1 VSVIILAS
9 SVALIRRT
17 KEGEEAYMRWKAYRD
32 GLKKADERILFKD
45 RLDRHF
51 VYAIAF
57 GLREKELI
65 KLIEIG
71 SQNRDSE
78 IFPWLFVIPG
88 SGSTPVTAAQ
98 NLSKHSV
105 LSTTSGGVASGGG
118 ASVGSAGGGAT
129 GGAG

>member
-1 VSVIILAS
+1 
-9 SVALIRRT
+9 
-17 KEGEEAYMRWKAYRD
+17 MRWTAYRD

-45 RLDRHF
+45 RLDKHF

-65 KLIEIG
+65 RLIDRG
-71 SQNRDSE
+71 SQNRDSDL
-78 IFPWLFVIPG
+78 FPWLIVMAG

-98 NLSKHSV
+98 NLSKHSA
-105 LSTTSGGVASGGG
+105 LSTASGGVASGGG
-118 ASVGSAGGGAT
+118 ASVGSAGGGAS